1 MRLSAVDRKLAE
13 RLQRFG
19 GFRVTQVPGRL
30 DHLRFGVV
38 MRLPILVL
46 ALVASVTEAA
56 GTESV
61 AVERLVAREIP
72 GILPADGIGGAA
84 VAVRIGGRTLF
95 FNYRG
100 ADTAQG
106 RPITS
111 DSLFNIASL
120 RKLFEATLLAQAVQQ
135 GELTLDD
142 PIARHVVELQHAGYM
157 RDATVGQL
165 AAHTSGL
172 SLPQDYDPWPDWG
185 YTLPEFVRTLQ
196 AWTPDRNLSPG
207 QEHVYTHAGFVLLQL
222 VLERRFAMPIG
233 ELLQQRLLR
242 PLGLSSTV
250 VPAAG
255 AHGRAALPPDLM
267 QRAVQGYS
275 PEGAPIGAPGD
286 QQTYYDFPGTGQ
298 MFSTPRDLAV
308 FLAAHLGELPGH
320 QALQAAMKA
329 TQQTRVFYSPRNAQ
343 ALAWEVNYNFA
354 PPIVEK
360 NAGLNN
366 TSGYIGMLPDHK
378 LGIVILANRGS
389 QHAAEMGRRI
399 LPELARVLT
408 ASQRPLPIPPP
419 SSGGDAQPSPATPQ
433 RLNEPVLP

>member
-1 MRLSAVDRKLAE
+1 
-13 RLQRFG
+13 
-19 GFRVTQVPGRL
+19 
-30 DHLRFGVV
+30 
-38 MRLPILVL
+38 MRLPILIL
-46 ALVASVTEAA
+46 ASVASVTGAA
-56 GTESV
+56 GTEST
-61 AVERLVAREIP
+61 AVERLVAREIHE
-72 GILPADGIGGAA
+72 ILPADGIGGAA

-95 FNYRG
+95 LNYRA

-142 PIARHVVELQHAGYM
+142 PVARHVVELQHAGYM

-196 AWTPDRNLSPG
+196 AWAPDRSLSPG

-222 VLERRFAMPIG
+222 VLERRFAMPIA
-233 ELLQQRLLR
+233 ELMQQRLLR

-255 AHGRAALPPDLM
+255 AYGRAALAPDLM
-267 QRAVQGYS
+267 QRTVQGYS
-275 PEGAPIGAPGD
+275 PKGAPIGAPGD

-320 QALQAAMKA
+320 EALQLAMKA
-329 TQQTRVFYSPRNAQ
+329 TQQTQVFYGPRNAQ

-354 PPIVEK
+354 PPIIEK

-389 QHAAEMGRRI
+389 QHAAEMGRRV
-399 LPELARVLT
+399 LPELARAVT
-408 ASQRPLPIPPP
+408 ASQRPLLIPPP
-419 SSGGDAQPSPATPQ
+419 SSGGNAQPSTPAAPQ

>member
-1 MRLSAVDRKLAE
+1 MRLLILILAS
-13 RLQRFG
+13 
-19 GFRVTQVPGRL
+19 
-30 DHLRFGVV
+30 VV
-38 MRLPILVL
+38 
-46 ALVASVTEAA
+46 SVTEAA
-56 GTESV
+56 GTEST
-61 AVERLVAREIP
+61 AVERLVAREIHEV
-72 GILPADGIGGAA
+72 LPADGIGGAA

-95 FNYRG
+95 FNYRA
-100 ADTAQG
+100 ADVAQG

-120 RKLFEATLLAQAVQQ
+120 RKLLEATLLAQAGQQ
-135 GELTLDD
+135 GDMTLDD
-142 PIARHVVELQHAGYM
+142 PVARYVLELQHAGHM
-157 RDATVGQL
+157 RHATVGQL

-196 AWTPDRNLSPG
+196 DWAPDRDLKPG

-222 VLERRFAMPIG
+222 ALERRFAMPIA
-233 ELLQQRLLR
+233 ELMQQRLLR
-242 PLGLSSTV
+242 PLGLSSTM

-267 QRAVQGYS
+267 QRTVQGYS
-275 PEGAPIGAPGD
+275 PEGTTIGAPGD

-298 MFSTPRDLAV
+298 MFSTPRDLAL
-308 FLAAHLGELPGH
+308 FLAAHLGDLPGH
-320 QALQAAMKA
+320 DALQLAMKS
-329 TQQTRVFYSPRNAQ
+329 TQQTKVFYGPRNAQ
-343 ALAWEVNYNFA
+343 ALAWEVNYNSV
-354 PPIVEK
+354 PPIIEK

-399 LPELARVLT
+399 LPELAQT
-408 ASQRPLPIPPP
+408 IAASQRPLLVPAP
-419 SSGGDAQPSPATPQ
+419 SAGGGAQPLTPATPQ